1 MKILFE
7 KKFLKDIEGITNKAI
22 KRQIESVI
30 AGIEKSTELNSL
42 RNLKKLKGHPFA
54 YRISV
59 GNYRIGFFYLNQT
72 IILTRVLDRKDIYK
86 YFP

>member
-7 KKFLKDIEGITNKAI
+7 KKFLKDIERITNKAI

-54 YRISV
+54 YRIRV

>member
-54 YRISV
+54 YRIRV